1 MSTQAIADSIKA
13 KMSDGTDIGA
23 SVKFDCGDDGVVVID
38 GGAVSTENKDT
49 DCTIK
54 CDIGVLQDLVAGDQ
68 NVVARV
74 VERGKVGRVALA
86 GGDQPVAPAGG
97 DRLAGI
103 DAVEAFGEFH
113 PGVIEHGF

>member
-38 GGAVSTENKDT
+38 GGDVSTENKDT

-54 CDIGVLQDLVAGDQ
+54 CDLDVLQDLVSGDLNPTAAFMQ
-68 NVVARV
+68 GKIKVEGDMGVAM
-74 VERGKVGRVALA
+74 KLSSI
-86 GGDQPVAPAGG
+86 
-97 DRLAGI
+97 L
-103 DAVEAFGEFH
+103 
-113 PGVIEHGF
+113 